1 MFALAVLLLIAA
13 AALVLWVLFG
23 LNGENNN
30 DVHFHG
36 FGIDANLTPLT
47 VFLLGAL
54 TLLLVWAA
62 TRLIAAGTK
71 RKYRQHKETKE
82 LKKEHQL
89 SEKQR
94 LEAERE
100 RERLAAERD
109 KEHDLRETAEA
120 RLQGEETG
128 LDLAT
133 GRRHEGLEPRLVAGL
148 LELLGGG
155 GIGAAEGLL
164 LPRGGAATEVE
175 GDGQQEDDGGED
187 EGDGPR
193 DAGDGEHLAAP
204 VAVEDVV
211 HPGEQRHDEEPA
223 HGEDAEDELRVEEAP
238 LGGDAFSRGRA
249 QLCSSSASAKAE
261 KISV

>member
-13 AALVLWVLFG
+13 AAIVLWVLFG

-62 TRLIAAGTK
+62 TRLIASGTK

-120 RLQGEETG
+120 RQ
-128 LDLAT
+128 
-133 GRRHEGLEPRLVAGL
+133 RVAQRDVERYPEDHRTTEHVSTERVGT
-148 LELLGGG
+148 ER
-155 GIGAAEGLL
+155 AAEG
-164 LPRGGAATEVE
+164 RRAGE
-175 GDGQQEDDGGED
+175 GDVIGNRVDGVVD
-187 EGDGPR
+187 ERATDG
-193 DAGDGEHLAAP
+193 
-204 VAVEDVV
+204 
-211 HPGEQRHDEEPA
+211 RHY
-223 HGEDAEDELRVEEAP
+223 RN
-238 LGGDAFSRGRA
+238 
-249 QLCSSSASAKAE
+249 
-261 KISV
+261 

>member
-94 LEAERE
+94 LEAERAHGT
-100 RERLAAERD
+100 R
-109 KEHDLRETAEA
+109 
-120 RLQGEETG
+120 
-128 LDLAT
+128 
-133 GRRHEGLEPRLVAGL
+133 RRHVRP
-148 LELLGGG
+148 
-155 GIGAAEGLL
+155 AAM
-164 LPRGGAATEVE
+164 RA
-175 GDGQQEDDGGED
+175 
-187 EGDGPR
+187 
-193 DAGDGEHLAAP
+193 
-204 VAVEDVV
+204 
-211 HPGEQRHDEEPA
+211 EPA
-223 HGEDAEDELRVEEAP
+223 HQPLRHHRQQRGGEQKRP
-238 LGGDAFSRGRA
+238 
-249 QLCSSSASAKAE
+249 
-261 KISV
+261 

>member
-89 SEKQR
+89 SEKER

-100 RERLAAERD
+100 RERLAAERGAQ
-109 KEHDLRETAEA
+109 LP
-120 RLQGEETG
+120 G
-128 LDLAT
+128 LGLVEPHQRGFD
-133 GRRHEGLEPRLVAGL
+133 GHRRVQPQA
-148 LELLGGG
+148 
-155 GIGAAEGLL
+155 
-164 LPRGGAATEVE
+164 
-175 GDGQQEDDGGED
+175 
-187 EGDGPR
+187 
-193 DAGDGEHLAAP
+193 
-204 VAVEDVV
+204 
-211 HPGEQRHDEEPA
+211 QRH
-223 HGEDAEDELRVEEAP
+223 L
-238 LGGDAFSRGRA
+238 
-249 QLCSSSASAKAE
+249 Q
-261 KISV
+261 